1 MAVSADVPAD
11 REALEAKLAL
21 TFPVVS
27 DTDLAIAASF
37 GVRQEGRDSPVP
49 AIFILDAD
57 RKVIWSSVSDG
68 IVDRPTV
75 DQILAKLP

>member
-21 TFPVVS
+21 VFPVVS

-49 AIFILDAD
+49 ATFILDAD
-57 RKVIWSSVSDG
+57 RRVLWSSVSDG
-68 IVDRPTV
+68 IVDRPTI

>member
-21 TFPVVS
+21 AFPVVS

-49 AIFILDAD
+49 ATFILDAD
-57 RKVIWSSVSDG
+57 RRVLWSSVSDG
-68 IVDRPTV
+68 IVDRPTI